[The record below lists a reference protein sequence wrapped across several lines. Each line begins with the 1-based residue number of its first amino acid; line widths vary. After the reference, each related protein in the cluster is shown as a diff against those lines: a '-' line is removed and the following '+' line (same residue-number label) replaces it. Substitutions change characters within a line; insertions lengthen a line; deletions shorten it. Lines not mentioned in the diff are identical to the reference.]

1 MLNNIAT
8 TVAILSFSSI
18 IITTLKMNGLKLK
31 TSK

>member
-8 TVAILSFSSI
+8 TIAILSFSSI

-31 TSK
+31 NGQ